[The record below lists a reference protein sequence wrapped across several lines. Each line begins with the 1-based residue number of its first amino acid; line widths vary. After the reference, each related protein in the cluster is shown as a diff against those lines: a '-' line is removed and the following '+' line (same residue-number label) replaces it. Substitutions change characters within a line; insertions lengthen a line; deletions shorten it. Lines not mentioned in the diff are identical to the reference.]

1 MSTTEDE
8 TRSVLMC
15 RSRTLYLGSRSDRA
29 RVLTHIS
36 AGPRIVHAAHPTTGA
51 RGRPA
56 PGPRQA
62 RRRLLPRLDDSDSA
76 ARIKSRVVTRVV
88 SARRIARSALAGSC
102 SCSAPDRA
110 TDPAACG
117 PCRFVVP
124 RDGMPDGE
132 RGEHRTCPEFPPYRT
147 APRRGD
153 HKNTPMHH
161 PCGTLIGRTETSL
174 TCDMPL
180 AYNVHL
186 MRHRAALSHCRSP
199 ARVPGARMR
208 LMHPLPLPLRMASVP
223 DMWVPSEVDRRRA
236 AHSAQLEVRTAT
248 FPPDMI
254 ACGATSPPRMVL

>member
-29 RVLTHIS
+29 CFDTHFGGS
-36 AGPRIVHAAHPTTGA
+36 TQRTRPRGPHG
-51 RGRPA
+51 GPA

-76 ARIKSRVVTRVV
+76 ARIKSRVVSRVV

-132 RGEHRTCPEFPPYRT
+132 RGEHRTCPEFPPTYRT

-236 AHSAQLEVRTAT
+236 AHSAQLKCAQRRFLPT
-248 FPPDMI
+248 
-254 ACGATSPPRMVL
+254 

>member
-29 RVLTHIS
+29 CFDTHFGGS
-36 AGPRIVHAAHPTTGA
+36 TQRTRPRGHG
-51 RGRPA
+51 GPA
-56 PGPRQA
+56 PGPRQAEA

-124 RDGMPDGE
+124 RDGM
-132 RGEHRTCPEFPPYRT
+132 CPMVSAGNT
-147 APRRGD
+147 AHAPSSPRHTG
-153 HKNTPMHH
+153 
-161 PCGTLIGRTETSL
+161 
-174 TCDMPL
+174 
-180 AYNVHL
+180 
-186 MRHRAALSHCRSP
+186 
-199 ARVPGARMR
+199 
-208 LMHPLPLPLRMASVP
+208 
-223 DMWVPSEVDRRRA
+223 RRRA
-236 AHSAQLEVRTAT
+236 GVTTRTHPCITHAGHSSDGRKH
-248 FPPDMI
+248 P
-254 ACGATSPPRMVL
+254 

>member
-15 RSRTLYLGSRSDRA
+15 RSRTLYLGSRRA

-36 AGPRIVHAAHPTTGA
+36 AGPRSAPDHR
-51 RGRPA
+51 RGHGGPA

-132 RGEHRTCPEFPPYRT
+132 RGEHRTCPEFPPTYRT

-161 PCGTLIGRTETSL
+161 PCGTLIGRTGNI
-174 TCDMPL
+174 P
-180 AYNVHL
+180 N
-186 MRHRAALSHCRSP
+186 MRYA
-199 ARVPGARMR
+199 PG
-208 LMHPLPLPLRMASVP
+208 L
-223 DMWVPSEVDRRRA
+223 
-236 AHSAQLEVRTAT
+236 
-248 FPPDMI
+248 
-254 ACGATSPPRMVL
+254 